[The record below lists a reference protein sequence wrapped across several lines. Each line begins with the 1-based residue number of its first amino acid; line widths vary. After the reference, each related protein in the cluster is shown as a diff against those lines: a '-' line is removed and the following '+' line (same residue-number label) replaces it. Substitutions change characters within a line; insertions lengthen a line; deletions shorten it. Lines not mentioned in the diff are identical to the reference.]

1 MTNKKSKIIV
11 IGGGAAGFFAAIRL
25 AESLPE
31 ADVTI
36 LERGR
41 NVLEKVRISGGG
53 RCNVTHACRTPAEL
67 IQHYPRGERELLS
80 PFLRF
85 ATGDTVDWFDQ
96 RGVKLKIEEDGRM
109 FPTSDDSQ
117 TIVDCLWDSATAA
130 GVKICTSVRV
140 DKLFFDENLNCWKII
155 AEEKI
160 FLADKIII
168 ATGSNP
174 RIWEM
179 LSNLGHSIVP
189 PVPSLFTFNIKDA
202 RIRDLPGI
210 SVPEAVVKVQGT
222 KLEATGPLL
231 ITHWGLSGP
240 AILRLSAWGAREL
253 ADLQYRFDIVVNWL
267 HQQPEAV
274 QAQLND
280 FKTEHP
286 KKLVFANPLFGLPN
300 RLWRSFVA
308 AAGIVEEKKWA
319 DVNKKE
325 QQALVG
331 QLCAGTFAVSG
342 KSTFKEEF
350 VTAGGLDLKEINFK
364 TFESKLFPG
373 LYFAGEVLNID
384 AITGGFNFQA
394 AWTGGWIAAEAI
406 ANQSVSK
413 RS

>member
-53 RCNVTHACRTPAEL
+53 RCNVTHACWAPTEL

-80 PFLRF
+80 PFHRF
-85 ATGDTVDWFDQ
+85 AAGNTAEWFEQ

-130 GVKICTSVRV
+130 GVKILTSVRA
-140 DKLFFDENLNCWKII
+140 DELFFDENLNCWKILS
-155 AEEKI
+155 EEKI
-160 FLADKIII
+160 FLANKVII

-179 LSNLGHSIVP
+179 LSNLGHTIVP

-240 AILRLSAWGAREL
+240 AILRLSAWGARAL
-253 ADLQYRFDIVVNWL
+253 ADLQYRFDITVNWL

-274 QAQLND
+274 QGQLND
-280 FKTEHP
+280 F
-286 KKLVFANPLFGLPN
+286 
-300 RLWRSFVA
+300 
-308 AAGIVEEKKWA
+308 
-319 DVNKKE
+319 
-325 QQALVG
+325 
-331 QLCAGTFAVSG
+331 
-342 KSTFKEEF
+342 
-350 VTAGGLDLKEINFK
+350 
-364 TFESKLFPG
+364 
-373 LYFAGEVLNID
+373 
-384 AITGGFNFQA
+384 
-394 AWTGGWIAAEAI
+394 
-406 ANQSVSK
+406 
-413 RS
+413 